1 MRSSTQKFY
10 FCTGFLF
17 AKGGFGYPFSGTSLD
32 SFNLI
37 NFTLARG
44 ITFLGFDFDFLG
56 NSLEVLFR
64 RFLKPAGIFG
74 IFDIVTLLKVLKGK
88 PDCELLLCMDVH
100 FLLA

>member
-1 MRSSTQKFY
+1 
-10 FCTGFLF
+10 
-17 AKGGFGYPFSGTSLD
+17 
-32 SFNLI
+32 
-37 NFTLARG
+37 
-44 ITFLGFDFDFLG
+44 LG